1 MELVS
6 RLPPSRCLLLQPVY
20 ASMEFPLFTCGYK
33 GETNTYMEAD
43 VNLATFIPIS
53 IPLDLS
59 QYLHILFDRKPT
71 LLWKFD
77 LVTWRNYQYLLTL
90 YFAIEEINKDSNL
103 LPNMTL
109 GSHIYNAFNSN
120 KITLEDPLIWLS
132 GRSEYIP
139 NYKCNT
145 QYKPLGIISG
155 NKPEFSAAIATLSE
169 LYNVPQATLK
179 KCIASISTHYYKQKM
194 PGEHKSQQ

>member
-1 MELVS
+1 MS
-6 RLPPSRCLLLQPVY
+6 LPLLCLSLLLQPVY
-20 ASMEFPLFTCGYK
+20 ASMEFPLFTCSYK

-77 LVTWRNYQYLLTL
+77 LSKWRNYQYLLTL

-103 LPNMTL
+103 LPNITL
-109 GSHIYNAFNSN
+109 GFHIYNAFISN
-120 KITLEDPLIWLS
+120 KITLEGLLMWLS
-132 GRSEYIP
+132 GRSDYIP

-145 QYKPLGIISG
+145 QHKALGIISG
-155 NKPEFSAAIATLSE
+155 NKPEFSASIATLSE
-169 LYNVPQATLK
+169 LYNVPQV
-179 KCIASISTHYYKQKM
+179 S
-194 PGEHKSQQ
+194 

>member
-132 GRSEYIP
+132 GRSHIW
-139 NYKCNT
+139 T
-145 QYKPLGIISG
+145 I
-155 NKPEFSAAIATLSE
+155 
-169 LYNVPQATLK
+169 
-179 KCIASISTHYYKQKM
+179 
-194 PGEHKSQQ
+194 